1 MSKGLPH
8 GDCPKLFLPSCVPN
22 LCLNLPAVGE
32 LDNFG
37 GKLDPD
43 GGVDGERLAS
53 FVEGVDHVGLA
64 DPCVAD
70 DDDYLVSGLLLWKV
84 SFSSKSAYISNIIY
98 ALFHHIKFIL
108 NWINASIFYILK

>member
-1 MSKGLPH
+1 M
-8 GDCPKLFLPSCVPN
+8 FLPSCVPN
-22 LCLNLPAVGE
+22 LSLNLPAVGE

-70 DDDYLVSGLLLWKV
+70 DDDYLSFGFTLVEGVILVEVSIHFKYNLCT
-84 SFSSKSAYISNIIY
+84 FSSY
-98 ALFHHIKFIL
+98 
-108 NWINASIFYILK
+108 